1 MAAVVTVAIVVAIV
15 VTIVVTIVE
24 IVVTIAVA
32 IPAVTKPSFATS
44 PNQLISVIYSI
55 KSFHGNQ

>member
-1 MAAVVTVAIVVAIV
+1 MAAVATLATVAIA
-15 VTIVVTIVE
+15 VTIVE
-24 IVVTIAVA
+24 IAVA

-44 PNQLISVIYSI
+44 PNQRISVIYSI

>member
-1 MAAVVTVAIVVAIV
+1 MAAVVTVAIA
-15 VTIVVTIVE
+15 VTIVE

-44 PNQLISVIYSI
+44 PNQRISVIYSI

>member
-1 MAAVVTVAIVVAIV
+1 MAAVAIVVAIV
-15 VTIVVTIVE
+15 VATVGT
-24 IVVTIAVA
+24 VTIAVA

-44 PNQLISVIYSI
+44 PNQRISVIYSI